1 MNWDVFLNI
10 APIIIIIYAISLWLY
25 LKNDSIF
32 ASFVMCI
39 VYIYFG
45 LFYSHSIDGYG
56 NIYVVIISQV
66 VYFIVFTF
74 AIIVEW
80 DEDGWIFRTI
90 LIYLEIMILVCI
102 YLRLKSEE
110 ILEIKFIDELFKK
123 ILEADFME
131 FINNDWIKGILIA
144 AIGGVVAGLVLNK
157 LSKKK

>member
-10 APIIIIIYAISLWLY
+10 APIIIIIYVISLWVY
-25 LKNDSIF
+25 LKNDSIS
-32 ASFVMCI
+32 ASTIMCI
-39 VYIYFG
+39 AYIYFG
-45 LFYSHSIDGYG
+45 LFYLQSTKGYG
-56 NIYVVIISQV
+56 NIYVVVISQV

-74 AIIVEW
+74 TIIIEW
-80 DEDGWIFRTI
+80 DEGGWIFRTK
-90 LIYLEIMILVCI
+90 LIVCEISILVCI

-123 ILEADFME
+123 ILEADFVE